1 MVKSEFS
8 KRNPFE
14 RNKRKKEKNTVWG
27 MIKEPEKLSIFIV
40 VTMVV
45 YKKKLFSFLL
55 F

>member
-14 RNKRKKEKNTVWG
+14 RNKERKVWG

-40 VTMVV
+40 VTMVNE
-45 YKKKLFSFLL
+45 KETFCCCWLF
-55 F
+55 